1 MRTLLKALL
10 LLVLAT
16 QLTLPALAD
25 KGGNGNGN
33 ANGHD
38 NGNNGNG
45 NGGGSDNGNNGN
57 GNSGNNGNGNSGNNG
72 NGNGNANGQAGDVVS
87 ADAIV
92 AVPNDQQVVQ
102 NAVKSKAALSL
113 DAITA
118 LVDQDTDGRILDL
131 QLLRYKG
138 VYLYGVTVLEP
149 DGVLHKLYYYA
160 RSGVRVRTQ

>member
-1 MRTLLKALL
+1 MRTLLKALFTL
-10 LLVLAT
+10 LLAT

-33 ANGHD
+33 ANGHE

-45 NGGGSDNGNNGN
+45 GGD
-57 GNSGNNGNGNSGNNG
+57 NGNSGNNG
-72 NGNGNANGQAGDVVS
+72 NGNGGNNGNGNGNGNGKSQSDDVVNS
-87 ADAIV
+87 DAIV
-92 AVPNDQQVVQ
+92 VVPDDQQVVQ

-118 LVDQDTDGRILDL
+118 VVGEETDGRILDL
-131 QLLRYKG
+131 QLLKYKG
-138 VYLYGVTVLEP
+138 TYLYGVTVLER

>member
-1 MRTLLKALL
+1 MRTLLKALMA
-10 LLVLAT
+10 LVLAT
-16 QLTLPALAD
+16 QLTLPALAE

-38 NGNNGNG
+38 NGNSDSSNNG
-45 NGGGSDNGNNGN
+45 NGGGG
-57 GNSGNNGNGNSGNNG
+57 GNNG
-72 NGNGNANGQAGDVVS
+72 NGNGNGGNNGNGNANGQSDVVS

-92 AVPNDQQVVQ
+92 VVPDDQQVVQ

-118 LVDQDTDGRILDL
+118 VVAGDTDGRILDL
-131 QLLRYKG
+131 QLLKYNG
-138 VYLYGVTVLEP
+138 MYLYGITVLER

-160 RSGVRVRTQ
+160 RSGVRVRTE